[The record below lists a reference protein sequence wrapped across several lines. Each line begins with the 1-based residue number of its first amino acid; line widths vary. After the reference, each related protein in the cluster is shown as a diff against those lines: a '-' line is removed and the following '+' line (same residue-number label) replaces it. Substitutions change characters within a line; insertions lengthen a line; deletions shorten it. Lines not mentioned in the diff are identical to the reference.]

1 MQLAHAARLIAR
13 IPPRAADMGASC
25 LAPLLDLCARERIR
39 AWRSN
44 LHAASIRVPDG
55 GFSSRTATFHH
66 LLMVYETLALLGG
79 RRFEIRA
86 SGIERLDG
94 ALRTGRGVLLVSAH
108 VGNWHLGAHFVAAR
122 SGRPVHSVAG
132 VQLTPRLTGPIR
144 LALRDAGI
152 RVHPRRGAVAR
163 FARTLRLGG
172 VVGLQ
177 LDGDQHGARGLATR
191 GIDLLARRTGAVILP
206 AVCLREG
213 PGRFRV
219 EFRDLPGPEAC
230 PCRPETLERCLID
243 IVRESPEQ
251 WALFRPLWG
260 SA

>member
-1 MQLAHAARLIAR
+1 MRLAHASRLIAR
-13 IPPRAADMGASC
+13 IPPSAAGMGASC
-25 LAPLLDLCARERIR
+25 IAPLLDLCARDRVG

-44 LHAASIRVPDG
+44 LRAASIHIPAG
-55 GFSSRTATFHH
+55 GFAHRTATFHH

-79 RRFEIRA
+79 RRFEIQA
-86 SGIERLDG
+86 SGVERLDA
-94 ALRTGRGVLLVSAH
+94 ALSSGRGVLLVSAH

-122 SGRPVHSVAG
+122 GGRAVHSVAG
-132 VQLTPRLTGPIR
+132 IQIARGLTAPIR
-144 LALRDAGI
+144 LAMRSAGI
-152 RVHPRRGAVAR
+152 RVHPRNGATAR
-163 FARTLRLGG
+163 FARTLRRGG
-172 VVGLQ
+172 IVGIQ
-177 LDGDQHGARGLATR
+177 LDGDQHASRGPATR

-219 EFRDLPGPEAC
+219 DFRAVPVREAD
-230 PCRPETLERCLID
+230 PCRSEALERILLEM
-243 IVRESPEQ
+243 VRESPEQ